1 MTIKQ
6 LGELKVEDCM
16 AAQAIVI
23 DQSAKLTDAIRLMD
37 AESLSLLP
45 VVQANMSLVGVLSAT
60 DLLEVTREIQADLST
75 LDSVNERTREFLLT
89 MLIDQ
94 GDTTLVKDVMTSPAV
109 SVHKTV
115 NMVVA
120 ARMLIDNQCHHL
132 PVVDEEETPIGVI
145 SSSDFVRAFAEFGAT
160 LAG

>member
-1 MTIKQ
+1 MTTKQ

-16 AAQAIVI
+16 AEQAIVI
-23 DQSAKLTDAIRLMD
+23 DESAKLTDAIRVM
-37 AESLSLLP
+37 ESEALSLLP
-45 VVQANMSLVGVLSAT
+45 VVQGEMQLVGVLSAT
-60 DLLEVTREIQADLST
+60 DLLKITREMQADLST

-109 SVHKTV
+109 WVHKNV

-120 ARMLIDNQCHHL
+120 ARMLIDNECHHL

-145 SSSDFVRAFAEFGAT
+145 SSSDFVQAFAEHGAT